1 MFEKSGIKSALRA
14 EPEPSRRYRR
24 AAENRAWALSPT
36 RIIMTL
42 ASLPL
47 VAGSVALSVYV
58 RTSPYEPSR
67 AVAHLVAR
75 AGCDAA
81 ASVGLAPAYRGGLG
95 YHDRNDADGDG
106 VACDSIDLG
115 AEPLRDVAYSE
126 PSAPR
131 PSLRTS
137 TQNATRQMVG
147 GAKFI
152 KP

>member
-1 MFEKSGIKSALRA
+1 MFEKSGIKSALRG
-14 EPEPSRRYRR
+14 EPEPSRRQRR
-24 AAENRAWALSPT
+24 AAKTRARALSPT

-58 RTSPYEPSR
+58 RTSPYDPPQ

-95 YHDRNDADGDG
+95 YHERNDADGDG
-106 VACDSIDLG
+106 VACESVGLS
-115 AEPLRDVAYSE
+115 AEPVQEVAYSD

-137 TQNATRQMVG
+137 TQNASRQMVG